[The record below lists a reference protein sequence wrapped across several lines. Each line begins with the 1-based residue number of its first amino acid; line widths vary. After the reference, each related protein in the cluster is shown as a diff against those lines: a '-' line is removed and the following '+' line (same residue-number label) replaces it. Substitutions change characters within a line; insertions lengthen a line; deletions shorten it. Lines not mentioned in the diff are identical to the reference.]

1 MQTGNKHEVRGKQC
15 RKTTA
20 WLTHGIYYR
29 RGLYVVWLSRIAVE
43 GLPVNRREA
52 TALAESSA

>member
-1 MQTGNKHEVRGKQC
+1 MQIGNKHEARGKQC
-15 RKTTA
+15 RKATVWPTY
-20 WLTHGIYYR
+20 GIYYR